1 MVPNELEPDAVDI
14 IDKLLQ
20 LDPRDRLGNGEPGSD
35 YDWAALKAHPFFG
48 GINFDTLESTS
59 PPIPAERYT
68 RYFEDLRSRSEQ
80 QSGDPMIF

>member
-35 YDWAALKAHPFFG
+35 FDWAALKAHPFFG
-48 GINFDTLESTS
+48 GINFDTLDSTS

-68 RYFEDLRSRSEQ
+68 RYFEDLRSRSE
-80 QSGDPMIF
+80 